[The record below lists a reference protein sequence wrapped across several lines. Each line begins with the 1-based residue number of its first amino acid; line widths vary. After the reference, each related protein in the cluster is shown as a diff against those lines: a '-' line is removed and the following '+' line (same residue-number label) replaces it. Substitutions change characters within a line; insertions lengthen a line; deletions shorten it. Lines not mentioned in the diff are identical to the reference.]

1 MQNPYFIDTHS
12 HIYYHEKKE
21 LTGHIQRCKDNNIQK
36 VLMPNVDVKS
46 IAQIERT
53 MQAFPEVC
61 IPMMGLHP
69 CSVKENYKEQLA
81 EIKEQIQKLNICA
94 IGEIGLD
101 LHWDTTTLDWQKDAF
116 ETQIDWAIE
125 RNLPIDIHCR
135 KAFDE
140 IFEILE
146 RVKKE
151 RPSLHG
157 VFHCF
162 TGDLQQAQR
171 AIDLGFL
178 LGIGGIVT
186 YKNAGLDKV
195 VANIDLEHLLLETDA
210 PYLSPV
216 PHRGKPNESSYLIH
230 TAQKVAEL
238 KQVSWE
244 DIAQKTT
251 ENAIKIFKLKE

>member
-12 HIYYHEKKE
+12 HIYYHEKEE
-21 LTGHIQRCKDNNIQK
+21 LAGHIQRCKDNNIQK
-36 VLMPNVDVKS
+36 ILMPNVDVKS
-46 IAQIERT
+46 IAQIKRT
-53 MQAFPEVC
+53 VQTFPEVC

-69 CSVKENYKEQLA
+69 CSVKEDYKEQLA
-81 EIKEQIQKLNICA
+81 KIQKQIQKFEICA

-101 LHWDTTTLDWQKDAF
+101 LHWDTSTLAWQKEAF
-116 ETQIDWAIE
+116 EIQIQWAIE
-125 RNLPIDIHCR
+125 HRLPIDIHCR

-146 RVKKE
+146 KEKKKN
-151 RPSLHG
+151 PSLHG
-157 VFHCF
+157 IFHCF

-195 VANIDLEHLLLETDA
+195 VENIDLEHLILETDA

-230 TAQKVAEL
+230 TAQKAADL
-238 KQVSWE
+238 KHVSLE
-244 DIAQKTT
+244 EIAQKTT
-251 ENAIKIFKLKE
+251 ENAIKIFKLKK